1 MKNSDQLLEAHVAFQ
16 TALDLQFWLTMR
28 LITYPHKCSQIQRI
42 RLWYLSTS
50 ANLKS
55 KSKWES
61 KAIMMR
67 LFKSLFGRAK
77 QPVPPTIALSDT
89 NKADWAIQ
97 LMSLWVQEAFREV
110 VSSGA
115 RPERRLQVLYAFP
128 LWQHLQLEEQ
138 ATIWEWQATYRH
150 MEWASWMWTT
160 SCHAKRQ
167 QQPRLMSNAASAR
180 IWNKTTEPTSK
191 ASCSNQSWSPKSHHH
206 QRWRRKRLSCSQA
219 PATPSH
225 LNESLAQ
232 SWHKAATFSTPGEDQ
247 PRQFLGLLITFEI

>member
-1 MKNSDQLLEAHVAFQ
+1 
-16 TALDLQFWLTMR
+16 MR
-28 LITYPHKCSQIQRI
+28 LITHLHKCFQIQRI

-55 KSKWES
+55 KIKDKSKWES

-97 LMSLWVQEAFREV
+97 LTSLWAPEAFREV

-115 RPERRLQVLYAFP
+115 RPERRLQVLCIILL

-138 ATIWEWQATYRH
+138 ATISERQATYRH

-167 QQPRLMSNAASAR
+167 QPWLMSNAPSAR

-191 ASCSNQSWSPKSHHH
+191 ASCSNQSWSPKSHRH
-206 QRWRRKRLSCSQA
+206 QR
-219 PATPSH
+219 
-225 LNESLAQ
+225 
-232 SWHKAATFSTPGEDQ
+232 
-247 PRQFLGLLITFEI
+247 